1 VQRNERLQ
9 TRQRRRR
16 RHEGPGT
23 GRTNRGSHFQASRE
37 PLRAKTQLNERREQ
51 ARDSEGVG
59 GGGGDLRDIF
69 KRGGARGYVAAR
81 NGLAV
86 GDLERS
92 AADLAPA
99 AAAERQKDA
108 MGCLSRWRMG
118 WCGPTER
125 A

>member
-1 VQRNERLQ
+1 MNDESRQGIQR
-9 TRQRRRR
+9 
-16 RHEGPGT
+16 GW
-23 GRTNRGSHFQASRE
+23 GRGAV
-37 PLRAKTQLNERREQ
+37 
-51 ARDSEGVG
+51 RD
-59 GGGGDLRDIF
+59 LW
-69 KRGGARGYVAAR
+69 KRGGATGDVAAK

-99 AAAERQKDA
+99 AAAARQKDA